1 MARIPK
7 YGVQHRPVFGF
18 VNGASV
24 ASGVQGLFPTT
35 FLQELQQMMEG
46 LIVQQILGVIQE
58 PARPFGTHS
67 FGPVGIGPKQ
77 ILETLTLE
85 HLGAV
90 R

>member
-1 MARIPK
+1 
-7 YGVQHRPVFGF
+7 
-18 VNGASV
+18 
-24 ASGVQGLFPTT
+24 
-35 FLQELQQMMEG
+35 MMEG

-67 FGPVGIGPKQ
+67 FGPVGISPKQ